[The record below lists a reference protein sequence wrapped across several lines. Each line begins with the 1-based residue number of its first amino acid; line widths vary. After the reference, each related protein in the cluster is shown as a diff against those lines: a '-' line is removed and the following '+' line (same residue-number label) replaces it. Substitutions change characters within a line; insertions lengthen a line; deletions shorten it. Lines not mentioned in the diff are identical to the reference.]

1 MKKSIFTI
9 GCILATSLL
18 SAQTTATDFTA
29 NDCSGTS
36 HHLFA
41 EMDAGKIIVAAFVMP
56 CGSCAPNSIAAYNAV
71 QSYASSNPNTVY
83 FYLVDDNANTSCNTL
98 TSWGNSNSMSNA
110 IKFSNSAFTMSD
122 YGTPGM
128 PKIVVMGGSNHSIV
142 YNKNSGVSTSGVQA
156 AINSLLS
163 ASVNEIKENTPF
175 SLKAIPNP
183 GNGVFNLEYSV
194 QNNSDV
200 VIELFTVSGKL
211 IKMIEEKNVQSGSH
225 SVLFD
230 SSNNLE
236 TGSYFVKVTSNN
248 ETQTINVIV
257 E

>member
-56 CGSCAPNSIAAYNAV
+56 CGGCAPNSIAAYNAV

-83 FYLVDDNANTSCNTL
+83 FYLVDDYANTSCNTL
-98 TSWGNSNSMSNA
+98 TSWGNSNSMPNA
-110 IKFSNSAFTMSD
+110 TKFSNSSFSMGD
-122 YGTPGM
+122 YGTAGM
-128 PKIVVMGGSNHSIV
+128 PKIVVMGGANHEIV

-175 SLKAIPNP
+175 SLKVIPNP